1 MGNEERQF
9 AGKLPACEQALC
21 QSGERVASHA
31 RAPLKTPAWEARERV
46 KKISSRLFSPFPK
59 TESLFRHRLAS

>member
-9 AGKLPACEQALC
+9 AGKLLACEQALC
-21 QSGERVASHA
+21 QFG
-31 RAPLKTPAWEARERV
+31 ERV
-46 KKISSRLFSPFPK
+46 KKISSRLFSPLLK